1 MMDWFR
7 SGGFGMFL
15 VLILG
20 AGSIGFGV
28 KALAKPTAERLATLR
43 SLPGL
48 VALSSLFAFGNNM
61 WAVNHGLSDE
71 AFHKARS
78 LTQGDLPLVG
88 ILGITESVQVFT
100 LAGALAMVVVVLRM
114 LADAKAARA
123 GSAG

>member
-7 SGGFGMFL
+7 SGGFGMFV

-28 KALAKPTAERLATLR
+28 KALAKPTAERLAMLR

-48 VALSSLFAFGNNM
+48 VALSSLFAFGTNM

-71 AFHKARS
+71 AFHKARGIAQS
-78 LTQGDLPLVG
+78 DLPFVGLV
-88 ILGITESVQVFT
+88 GITESVQVFT
-100 LAGALAMVVVVLRM
+100 LAGALAMIVVVLRM

-123 GSAG
+123 ESAG